1 MLEVLQLCFVCL
13 RVGTLVFGGGLVMV
27 PLLEADVVN
36 RHHWLTHQE
45 FVDAVALGQMT
56 PGPLLVTATLIGYKV
71 GGTAA
76 LQSGG
81 PIGYHLGG
89 ILAGTAATICLF
101 LPSFLMVV
109 ALTRHLKRFQ
119 ANPVVKRFLWG
130 ARAAVV
136 GLLISAGVML
146 AQQHMTTL
154 GPALLGAVG
163 LGAML
168 LTDRADPSL
177 VVLGSGL
184 IGLAL
189 WSG

>member
-36 RHHWLTHQE
+36 RHQWLTHQE

-71 GGTAA
+71 GSTAGAEAGGT
-76 LQSGG
+76 LGR
-81 PIGYHLGG
+81 HLGG
-89 ILAGTAATICLF
+89 IVAGTAATICLF

-109 ALTRHLKRFQ
+109 ALTRHLKRLQ
-119 ANPVVKRFLWG
+119 ANPLIKRFLWG

-136 GLLISAGVML
+136 GLLVAAGVML
-146 AQQHMTTL
+146 AQQHVTAL

-168 LTDRADPSL
+168 LTDKADPSL
-177 VVLGSGL
+177 VVLASGL
-184 IGLAL
+184 LGLAL